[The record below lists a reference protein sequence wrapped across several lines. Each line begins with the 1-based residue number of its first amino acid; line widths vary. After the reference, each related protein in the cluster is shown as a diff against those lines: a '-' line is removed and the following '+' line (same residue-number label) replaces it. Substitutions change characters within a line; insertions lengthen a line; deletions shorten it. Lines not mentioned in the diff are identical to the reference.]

1 MTSQVHRCRLCLAV
15 TAGGGASDALMAV
28 LDAVDV
34 ASVVI
39 EPAADRALA
48 PALVRPLV
56 EVTQA
61 RGAAALVMND
71 ARLARTLGADGVH
84 LAVSPSLLA
93 AYAEARDIL
102 GTRALVGAD
111 AGRSRHDAMAAGEAG
126 ADYIAFGVPNFVA
139 ERELAVKRQQD
150 LVQWWAEIFEV
161 PVVAFDVTTAEW
173 AGAMASAGADFVSL
187 RLPVPA
193 AYDQVRA
200 LAEAASAA
208 LMPLTAAKEAQR

>member
-1 MTSQVHRCRLCLAV
+1 
-15 TAGGGASDALMAV
+15 MAV

-39 EPAADRALA
+39 EPPAGRALT
-48 PALVRPLV
+48 PALARPIV
-56 EVTQA
+56 EAAQA

-84 LAVSPSLLA
+84 LAVSQSLLA
-93 AYAEARDIL
+93 AYAEAREIL

-126 ADYIAFGVPNFVA
+126 ADYIAFGVPDFVA
-139 ERELAVKRQQD
+139 ERELAVKRQED
-150 LVQWWAEIFEV
+150 LVRWWAEIFEV

-193 AYDQVRA
+193 SRDEVRV
-200 LAEAASAA
+200 LAEGVAAA
-208 LMPLTAAKEAQR
+208 LMPLRAAEEVRR